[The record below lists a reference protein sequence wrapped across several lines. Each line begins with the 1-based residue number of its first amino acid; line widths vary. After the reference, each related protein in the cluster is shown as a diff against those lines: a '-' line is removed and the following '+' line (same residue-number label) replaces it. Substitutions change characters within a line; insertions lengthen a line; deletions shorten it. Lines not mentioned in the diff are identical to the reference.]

1 MTVVCCRAELF
12 HPPPPFRYNSKMTH
26 PAARAIARAVS
37 PHCAEADGDFLR
49 AQVRRIPPPLGWGA
63 RVLALM
69 FSLSPSA
76 ARLRKWR
83 NSPFAPLRDF
93 AAMASAL
100 TRFAQHSRTETETET
115 ENESGE

>member
-1 MTVVCCRAELF
+1 
-12 HPPPPFRYNSKMTH
+12 MTH
-26 PAARAIARAVS
+26 PAARAVARAVS

-83 NSPFAPLRDF
+83 NSPLAPLRDF

-100 TRFAQHSRTETETET
+100 ARFAQHSRTETETET